1 MDREGDNIDLSQVF
15 TDPRAGLVP
24 SAPQRGGFFS
34 RGSSVSVTTIRGAD
48 GVIIMSVLINIRL
61 IMKEIKKFNNK
72 QSRKDTHSK
81 TLQIETTGKIHAC
94 KTFQIKF
101 KPKYKHAE
109 HFKKRPNN
117 QIYHILTK

>member
-61 IMKEIKKFNNK
+61 IMKRLRNLTTNK
-72 QSRKDTHSK
+72 AEKTQTCK